1 MKIVKNGRLFGKL
14 NIVDVLILLVV
25 IAAVAFLAV
34 RMVGGSGGETI
45 AADEPSAQ
53 ANLRYTVLCED
64 MPLMQ
69 AENAVTAVTAEDY
82 ELKLDDDS
90 ILKVSPN
97 QIFNSNK
104 FQDAQITSAEIL
116 PQDDS
121 ADGQRVTVSLCDRG
135 RCQEHRRFLRRR
147 HAGGPHRPR
156 LYGQDCGYRDARH
169 GQRHGEAS
177 WMSC

>member
-116 PQDDS
+116 PQDAS
-121 ADGQRVTVSLCDRG
+121 ADGQRVTVRFVIEAAAKNTVGSFVVGTQEVRIG
-135 RCQEHRRFLRRR
+135 RDYTVKTVDIEMLGTVS
-147 HAGGPHRPR
+147 AMEK
-156 LYGQDCGYRDARH
+156 LH
-169 GQRHGEAS
+169 G
-177 WMSC
+177 

>member
-104 FQDAQITSAEIL
+104 FQDAQITSA
-116 PQDDS
+116 DS
-121 ADGQRVTVSLCDRG
+121 ADGQRVTVRFVIEAAAKNTVGSFVVGTQEVRIG
-135 RCQEHRRFLRRR
+135 RDYTVKTVDIEMLGTVS
-147 HAGGPHRPR
+147 AMEK
-156 LYGQDCGYRDARH
+156 LH
-169 GQRHGEAS
+169 G
-177 WMSC
+177 

>member
-121 ADGQRVTVSLCDRG
+121 ADGQRVTGRFVIEAAAKNTVGSFVVGTQEVRIGRDYTVKTVDIEMLGTVSAMEKL
-135 RCQEHRRFLRRR
+135 
-147 HAGGPHRPR
+147 
-156 LYGQDCGYRDARH
+156 H
-169 GQRHGEAS
+169 G
-177 WMSC
+177 